1 MKANGFTNNEAAN
14 KNQITDKLISTIS
27 ALDRGEMTEKED
39 LVRLLENFSIPE
51 VFEFARELGRKRA
64 LENYSNQV
72 FIRGLIEVS
81 SFCSKNCFYCGIR
94 CGNKEAQRY
103 RLSFEDIMSC
113 CESGYSAGFRTFV
126 MQGGEDPVFDD
137 GFVCRTVAAIKQK
150 YPDCAVTLS
159 LGERSYS
166 SYKLLKEAGADRYLL
181 RHETASKEHYE
192 KLHPKSSSFESRMEC
207 LYYLKELGYQTGAG
221 FMVGSPWQT
230 MENIADDLIFLKGF
244 NPQMV
249 GIGPFLPHSQTP
261 FKDFPKGSAELTLF
275 LLSLVRIMLPKV
287 LLPATTA
294 LGTREEGGRER
305 GILHGANV
313 IMPNLSPLEV
323 RKKYML
329 YDNKLSSGAE
339 ASEGLAILRASL
351 EKIGYRI
358 PVARGDS
365 LVN

>member
-1 MKANGFTNNEAAN
+1 MKDIRLIENLKNTIISLN
-14 KNQITDKLISTIS
+14 K
-27 ALDRGEMTEKED
+27 GEMPEVSD
-39 LVRLLENFSIPE
+39 LVLLLENYREPE
-51 VFEFARELGRKRA
+51 IFGFARDLGREKA
-64 LENYSNQV
+64 LENYGNNV

-81 SFCSKNCFYCGIR
+81 NYCTKNCFYCGIR

-103 RLSFEDIMSC
+103 RLDFEDIMNC
-113 CESGYSAGFRTFV
+113 CESGYNAGFRTFV
-126 MQGGEDPVFDD
+126 MQGGEDPVFNDD
-137 GFVCRTVAAIKQK
+137 FVCRTVAAIKNK

-181 RHETASKEHYE
+181 RHETATKEHYE
-192 KLHPKSSSFESRMEC
+192 KLHPKSSSFENRMEC

-230 MENIADDLIFLKGF
+230 MENLANDLIFLKEF
-244 NPQMV
+244 QPHMV

-261 FKDFPKGSAELTLF
+261 FRDFPKGSAELTLF
-275 LLSLVRIMLPKV
+275 ILSLVRIMLPKV

-313 IMPNLSPLEV
+313 IMPNLSPVEV

-339 ASEGLAILRASL
+339 ASEGLEILRKSL
-351 EKIGYRI
+351 EKIGYEI
-358 PVARGDS
+358 PVSRGDC
-365 LVN
+365 LK

>member
-1 MKANGFTNNEAAN
+1 MRDKRLIESLKNTIAAIDGG
-14 KNQITDKLISTIS
+14 KMPDKSSL
-27 ALDRGEMTEKED
+27 AL
-39 LVRLLENFSIPE
+39 LLENYREPE
-51 VFEFARELGRKRA
+51 IFGFARDMGRRRA
-64 LENYSNQV
+64 LENYGNKV

-81 SFCSKNCFYCGIR
+81 SFCTKNCFYCGIR

-103 RLSFEDIMSC
+103 RLGFEDIMGC
-113 CESGYSAGFRTFV
+113 CESGYKAGFRTFV

-192 KLHPKSSSFESRMEC
+192 RLHPKSSSFESRMEC
-207 LYYLKELGYQTGAG
+207 LYCLKELGYQTGAG

-230 MENIADDLIFLKGF
+230 MENIANDLIFLKDF
-244 NPQMV
+244 KPQMV

-275 LLSLVRIMLPKV
+275 ILSLVRIMLPKV

-313 IMPNLSPLEV
+313 IMPNLSPVEV

-339 ASEGLAILRASL
+339 ASEGLKLLRESL
-351 EKIGYRI
+351 DKIGYEI
-358 PVARGDS
+358 PIDRGDS
-365 LVN
+365 LEN